1 MLAPEVRPMA
11 ARAALARVSSLPLVA
26 LAAVAPFAGC
36 AGRDAP
42 AATGPLPPEAAV
54 EMVQLPGGRYL
65 AGEPTGPRL
74 DVVTYNSVRP
84 FLLDVTE
91 VTVAAYAACVRAGG
105 CRPAATKVE
114 MDGMRKPEEK
124 TWSAYCNGDRA
135 DRADHPV
142 NCVDWKQA
150 ADYCAWAGKRLPSE
164 EEWEWAGRNAGEGT
178 AYPWGDDPPDDRACW
193 NGDGNGAGTGKR
205 AVTCRVGSHPTGDAA
220 SGAKD
225 LTGNVSEWT
234 SSDAVVRADSF
245 GRQGYPVKV
254 VRGGGWTTRD
264 PAHLTVVR
272 RFLELPSR
280 RSPDLGFR
288 CAKRQ

>member
-1 MLAPEVRPMA
+1 MV
-11 ARAALARVSSLPLVA
+11 ARAALAAVSLPLA
-26 LAAVAPFAGC
+26 LASFTGC
-36 AGRDAP
+36 AGRSVP
-42 AATGPLPPEAAV
+42 AARGPLPPEAAV
-54 EMVQLPGGRYL
+54 EMVELPGGRYL

-91 VTVAAYAACVRAGG
+91 VTVGAYGACVRAGS
-105 CRPAATKVE
+105 CKPAPTAAE
-114 MDGMRKPEEK
+114 MDGIRKSQEEA
-124 TWSAYCNGDRA
+124 WSAYCNGDRA

-142 NCVDWKQA
+142 NCVDWGQA
-150 ADYCAWAGKRLPSE
+150 AAYCAWAGKRLPSE
-164 EEWEWAGRNAGEGT
+164 EEWEWAARNGAKGT
-178 AYPWGDDPPDDRACW
+178 EYPWGAEPPGDRACW
-193 NGDGNGAGTGKR
+193 SGEGNGAGAGQRT
-205 AVTCRVGSHPTGDAA
+205 ATCRVGSHPAGDAA

-245 GRQGYPVKV
+245 GRQGTPVKV
-254 VRGGGWTTRD
+254 ARGGGWTTRD

-288 CAKRQ
+288 CAKRR